1 MISLPNPVFSYM
13 SDSFAVKLER
23 LDKDQV
29 NQCDQSNQCTI
40 FIEDR
45 LLFFSF
51 NEAPKAQKVFPCKEK
66 PEFQLILKSGYRIQ
80 IAYLPRLLLV
90 PTIQYI
96 C

>member
-1 MISLPNPVFSYM
+1 MISLLNPVFSYM

-40 FIEDR
+40 FIEYR

-51 NEAPKAQKVFPCKEK
+51 NEAPKAQKVFQVK
-66 PEFQLILKSGYRIQ
+66 KSPNFSSY
-80 IAYLPRLLLV
+80 
-90 PTIQYI
+90 
-96 C
+96 